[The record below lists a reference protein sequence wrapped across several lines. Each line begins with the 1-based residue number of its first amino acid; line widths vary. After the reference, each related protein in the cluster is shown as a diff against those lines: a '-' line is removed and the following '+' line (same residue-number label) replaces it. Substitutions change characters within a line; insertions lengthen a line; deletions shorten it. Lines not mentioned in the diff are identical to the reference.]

1 LQEKKKADPNA
12 TLQVTG
18 AVSWRRE
25 GIKYKKN
32 EVFLDLVEQVNL
44 LMSSN
49 GEWSLQA
56 DAPGVRAPFMKAQ
69 QSITAAHHLL
79 PPRHHPPQRRRWAH
93 PDEVPAL

>member
-1 LQEKKKADPNA
+1 LVFFEQEKKKVDPNA

-49 GEWSLQA
+49 GELQ
-56 DAPGVRAPFMKAQ
+56 
-69 QSITAAHHLL
+69 I
-79 PPRHHPPQRRRWAH
+79 
-93 PDEVPAL
+93 PDSVSRIL